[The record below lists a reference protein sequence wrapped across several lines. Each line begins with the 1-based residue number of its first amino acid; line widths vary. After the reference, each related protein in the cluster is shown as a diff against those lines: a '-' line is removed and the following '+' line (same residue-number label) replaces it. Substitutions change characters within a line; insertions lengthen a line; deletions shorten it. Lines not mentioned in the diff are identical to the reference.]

1 MYRWK
6 HTTKDSI
13 YEAGITGEY
22 GSRNI
27 TKTVGCRRRNEW
39 MDLALPAM
47 TGSFASYDGYWK
59 AYGR

>member
-1 MYRWK
+1 MEAYNEGLDIRSRIYWRLW
-6 HTTKDSI
+6 TK
-13 YEAGITGEY
+13 EY
-22 GSRNI
+22 HE
-27 TKTVGCRRRNEW
+27 TVGCRWRSEW